1 MNKFTFKLPN
11 LHGIKTIAIDFKN
24 YTVIDVDP
32 KFYIDMLRSNVIPK
46 VILDQIEPNTSTL
59 LNFNKQHIANV
70 RKNEFGYSIEFF
82 HFHSSEDE
90 RESFGGVILPARTH
104 YTLSEFVH
112 IVLFL
117 DPDLSKHIVT
127 DERYPK
133 TEFGHHYQFTCF
145 KGLVRIPG
153 DKGLILYQVE
163 NTVVIGRELMLDFI
177 QTLKPKTKP
186 FGSYLPK

>member
-11 LHGIKTIAIDFKN
+11 LHGVKTIAIDFKE
-24 YTVIDVDP
+24 YVVLDLDP
-32 KFYIDMLRSNVIPK
+32 KFYIDIFRSNVIPK
-46 VILDQIEPNTSTL
+46 TILDQIKPNTSTL

-90 RESFGGVILPARTH
+90 RESFGGEVLPART
-104 YTLSEFVH
+104 YYSLSEFACV
-112 IVLFL
+112 VLFL
-117 DPDLSKHIVT
+117 DPDLSKYIVT

-145 KGLVRIPG
+145 KDLVHTPG
-153 DKGLILYQVE
+153 DEGLILYQVE
-163 NTVVIGRELMLDFI
+163 NTVMIGRELMLDFI
-177 QTLKPKTKP
+177 QTLKTK
-186 FGSYLPK
+186 S